1 MLRKNPLIKL
11 MKTLHSEP
19 AGICSGTHSTEVMPG
34 EFAATPKPSAASMY
48 CLSGGRQL

>member
-11 MKTLHSEP
+11 MKTLRSEP
-19 AGICSGTHSTEVMPG
+19 AGICSGIHSTEDIPG
-34 EFAATPKPSAASMY
+34 ALLVTPKPSAASMY